1 MTQKIYWKRVLEKQ
15 LRLWSQRLHYY
26 QLSLRR
32 SLQRSVILLNI
43 FHAKKKSEQRRTA
56 LLNLASLR
64 EISTFQKL
72 QIKNYKLQT
81 LFYCL
86 LIIVFTACNVTKPY
100 EQPSLTLPQQFNNA
114 SSTDT
119 TSIGDIEWRKFFA
132 FVILPALLLKDLPHR
147 HL

>member
-15 LRLWSQRLHYY
+15 FKLWSQRLRYY

-32 SLQRSVILLNI
+32 TLQRSVILLNI
-43 FHAKKKSEQRRTA
+43 FHAKKQSEQRKTA

-64 EISTFQKL
+64 ERTFST
-72 QIKNYKLQT
+72 KLQT

-86 LIIVFTACNVTKPY
+86 LLIVAVSCSVTKPY
-100 EQPSLTLPQQFNNA
+100 EQPSLTLPQQFNNV

-119 TSIGDIEWRKFFA
+119 TSIGDIEWRKFFC
-132 FVILPALLLKDLPHR
+132 R
-147 HL
+147 HYVAGID